1 MDLVSTKCS
10 ILGPEAKEN
19 EIQNIWSS
27 PEGGLERVG
36 LQGWETRS
44 WIVNSNFF
52 PGVVYIIEIRITIP
66 SCRLLLR
73 LASPSRA
80 RPRPRECWVYR
91 LLVAAKDHIFNTW
104 PPPAKGR

>member
-73 LASPSRA
+73 LASPSPKSSFFPNEKLELQERRLRRR
-80 RPRPRECWVYR
+80 RPTTR
-91 LLVAAKDHIFNTW
+91 
-104 PPPAKGR
+104 